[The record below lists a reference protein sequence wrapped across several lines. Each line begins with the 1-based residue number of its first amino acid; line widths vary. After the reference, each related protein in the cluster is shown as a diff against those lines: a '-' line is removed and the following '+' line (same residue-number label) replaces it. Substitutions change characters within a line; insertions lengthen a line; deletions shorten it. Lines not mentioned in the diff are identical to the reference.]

1 MTEKGS
7 GQRKV
12 NYTKWQVGKK
22 NGKLS
27 VTLWV
32 VISSSF
38 FPFLSALCI
47 LYFVRRQKGVESSLS
62 GKSEQNEW
70 TTVFSLGPSEAAH
83 TAAKLWNGS
92 ILLRCQ
98 QVRFIHL
105 LIYLSIYL
113 FLIVRL
119 FIVAVRSLQQ
129 NRTVPTCVGMWVWFT
144 FTNPRHWVIPRDV
157 DV

>member
-105 LIYLSIYL
+105 LIYLSICFWLLDCSLSL
-113 FLIVRL
+113 FGHFSRTGPCPHALACGYGSLLLIL
-119 FIVAVRSLQQ
+119 D
-129 NRTVPTCVGMWVWFT
+129 TEWFLEM
-144 FTNPRHWVIPRDV
+144 
-157 DV
+157 

>member
-27 VTLWV
+27 VTL
-32 VISSSF
+32 SGCYFFFF

-47 LYFVRRQKGVESSLS
+47 LYFVRRQKGVESCLS

-105 LIYLSIYL
+105 FIYL
-113 FLIVRL
+113 FG
-119 FIVAVRSLQQ
+119 FDCQ
-129 NRTVPTCVGMWVWFT
+129 TVHCRCSITSAEQDHAETCVGMWVWFI
-144 FTNPRHWVIPRDV
+144 FTSPRHWVIPRDV

>member
-27 VTLWV
+27 VTL
-32 VISSSF
+32 SGCYFFFF

-47 LYFVRRQKGVESSLS
+47 LYFVRRQKGVESCLS
-62 GKSEQNEW
+62 VKSEQNEW

-105 LIYLSIYL
+105 FIYLFG

-129 NRTVPTCVGMWVWFT
+129 NRTMPKHALACGYGSFLLVLDTEWFLEM
-144 FTNPRHWVIPRDV
+144 
-157 DV
+157 